1 MSKNNL
7 NFLRPCV
14 IGLGYVGLPILLKLQ
29 KKYDV
34 LGYDIN
40 KNRIRNLINAKDDF
54 NEINKKELIVLKNLL
69 TDKFLDLKSRNL
81 YIITVPTP
89 IYKNKS
95 PDLSH
100 LKNVC
105 MKLSKK
111 IKQKD
116 IIIFEST
123 VYPGITDNFCKSI
136 LEKNSKLKDG
146 KDFFVG
152 YSPERVNPGDKSH
165 SLKMINKILA
175 YPYSF
180 KKKEIVKLYSNL
192 GKKIIFTKKIREA
205 ETAKVIENIQRDVNI
220 GLINEIYLVCKKMKI
235 DFNKVMKLASTKW
248 NFIKFKPGLV
258 GGHCLPVDPY
268 YFSHV
273 SKKYKLKSKITLA
286 GRYINDEMQNFIYK
300 EISKKINKHKNKKIL
315 FCGLTYKENVADLR
329 NSLALN
335 IFKKFKKKKFKIF
348 GYDPLIDDKVSKKTK
363 IYNSLKNFRDYDVYI
378 PITKHKKIEHKIK
391 KLPSKK
397 IVLNIFD

>member
-14 IGLGYVGLPILLKLQ
+14 IGLGYVGLPILIRLQ

-54 NEINKKELIVLKNLL
+54 NEISKKELVVLKNLL

-81 YIITVPTP
+81 FIITVPTP

-111 IKQKD
+111 IKKKD

-152 YSPERVNPGDKSH
+152 YSPERVNPGDKNH
-165 SLKMINKILA
+165 GLKMINKILA

-192 GKKIIFTKKIREA
+192 GKKIIKENTENNIRPKKR
-205 ETAKVIENIQRDVNI
+205 
-220 GLINEIYLVCKKMKI
+220 
-235 DFNKVMKLASTKW
+235 
-248 NFIKFKPGLV
+248 
-258 GGHCLPVDPY
+258 
-268 YFSHV
+268 
-273 SKKYKLKSKITLA
+273 
-286 GRYINDEMQNFIYK
+286 
-300 EISKKINKHKNKKIL
+300 KNK
-315 FCGLTYKENVADLR
+315 
-329 NSLALN
+329 
-335 IFKKFKKKKFKIF
+335 
-348 GYDPLIDDKVSKKTK
+348 
-363 IYNSLKNFRDYDVYI
+363 
-378 PITKHKKIEHKIK
+378 
-391 KLPSKK
+391 
-397 IVLNIFD
+397 